1 MPTPASIEC
10 DQCGETIAQP
20 STPVRTQVRCPVC
33 HAYNKAPREWRQGYA
48 PPSSTE
54 RDVRDD
60 KPLAFVEPEILT
72 PISQVLAGTQEDDGN
87 PYAVPGEATRKCP
100 DCGGVCRHD
109 AVLCTNCGLDLETGK
124 KQRRKKFEPVERF
137 WEARWPL
144 NTRLLIFAGMQALN
158 FCICAVIGLLSGS
171 LNFAIVA
178 FILQTALQAF
188 LIGSYESLTVRR
200 NAKGHTTID
209 RVWRLGFIPLPV
221 TPIDWKESHGLGLV
235 GSHDSGALEVGTAVY
250 LFLCA

>member
-1 MPTPASIEC
+1 
-10 DQCGETIAQP
+10 
-20 STPVRTQVRCPVC
+20 
-33 HAYNKAPREWRQGYA
+33 
-48 PPSSTE
+48 
-54 RDVRDD
+54 
-60 KPLAFVEPEILT
+60 
-72 PISQVLAGTQEDDGN
+72 
-87 PYAVPGEATRKCP
+87 P

-124 KQRRKKFEPVERF
+124 KQRRKKFDPVERF

-250 LFLCA
+250 LFLCAGGIPAIVFWVLVAHPQKFTVNLCDVYGSTDARIFTTTNRDTAVEVAKLIADCTGLRYKPVQ